1 MAEAELARVLT
12 GIQGM
17 LQQQAQATT
26 QLAAQAAAVDDRF
39 AQGEANLQSAMTG
52 LESRLGDTE
61 RKLADAL
68 AALSSTMTG
77 FRTGLEQRL
86 AASDAR
92 LDAALNQLTT
102 AMATSTPVPNPPGLA
117 SGPSQAAAGAQP
129 SAAAAPPDP
138 WAQAA
143 AAAAAAAASPAQPGG
158 GSQVQ
163 YAAWPSM
170 AAACLTGSAF
180 RTKDF
185 MHITP
190 FDGELARFPDWV
202 DRVTAKLSKAHPRV
216 EEVLLWAERQ
226 AEPITRDKES
236 GASNS
241 EVDVPS
247 LSGAIYD
254 VLLERTGPRLF
265 DKRRNAGVGRV
276 EALSTGEC

>member
-52 LESRLGDTE
+52 LEARLGDTE

-102 AMATSTPVPNPPGLA
+102 VMATSTPVPNPPGLA

-163 YAAWPSM
+163 YAAWPSV
-170 AAACLTGSAF
+170 AAAVLTGSVF

-190 FDGELARFPDWV
+190 FDDELARFPDWV
-202 DRVTAKLSKAHPRV
+202 DRLTAKLSKAHPRV
-216 EEVLLWAERQ
+216 EEVLSWAER
-226 AEPITRDKES
+226 
-236 GASNS
+236 
-241 EVDVPS
+241 
-247 LSGAIYD
+247 
-254 VLLERTGPRLF
+254 
-265 DKRRNAGVGRV
+265 
-276 EALSTGEC
+276 